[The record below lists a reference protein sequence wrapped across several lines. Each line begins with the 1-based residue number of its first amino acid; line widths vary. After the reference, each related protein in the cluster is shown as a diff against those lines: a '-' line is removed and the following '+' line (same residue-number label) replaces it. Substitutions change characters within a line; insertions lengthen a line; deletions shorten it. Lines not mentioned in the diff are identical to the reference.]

1 MGTPRDYYADLELP
15 PTADAAEIRKQY
27 RKLALKYHPDRNP
40 GREQE
45 VNTQF
50 QIIQTAHEILSDPEQ
65 KAKHDASRA
74 RGRYTGAS
82 GVKGNPWSNVSA
94 QYPPPPRR
102 NNANPRTAPSGAQRW
117 QRFSSGVP
125 PTAKQYTASDAESK
139 KNAARAF
146 ENMRKGASNKSSE
159 QARPTPPP
167 PPPRTESARQRA
179 EASFGSR
186 KTGFH
191 PRTTVGDEPPV
202 SSSNYS
208 SRPASERYAQN
219 YGQDAPQ
226 QGPPPIPR
234 RPSPT
239 AMPDPL
245 SQFRERDSTADPRQ
259 SSPYT
264 SHGGEKTN
272 PFDGISINRAKST
285 RETTRQDQSA
295 SENEA
300 FNRQRS
306 ASAPK
311 GGKTEDVPPEA
322 KAPEQPSIPR
332 DPADRPKAPLKKARS
347 GFKSVP
353 LGPNQQPTEFP
364 ANNKRTDSPGGPSM
378 YDNPSSPAFTR
389 TTLKS
394 FSKCRGHHGSG
405 SSSLG
410 YHCPYDTPIK
420 PRHPSPSG
428 RQDSSHKLTPFE
440 RQQMEFLTQLID
452 NASPSSPAK
461 KPKLQGRISKTS
473 GMLNRANKVNSKS
486 FSFPVND
493 DTFTRT
499 SPDHHRFARRNTNDI
514 NTSFADEE
522 DAAGWEFS
530 AGGPEQDSPTKPRKP
545 GRRSPGKRPPM
556 SGKST
561 PSFMSDAEKSD
572 SAKPES
578 AFNPAGWDFGPQTFV
593 PQPSKSVSPTR
604 SIRTNSRKPKASKK
618 TSHANLVDDDS
629 SSDDEVLE
637 WRGRKV
643 QEEPPVAESP
653 QAMDIDTPPAA
664 TSMPPP
670 RPPKVPSPNPTQATP
685 SPQPTQPLNQPRQPA
700 ESNQAPGAVPM
711 PHAARNINVEPTR
724 PEWRPGNLE
733 TVNGNEQRPEILRK
747 PINPNNVGSED
758 SEEFRAS
765 LADLRNVAPFS
776 HQSSGLKSFS
786 DLKDNLPFESKPAP
800 QIPMKL
806 PKVHPLVFPAAPT
819 APQIPAA
826 ATVNGAQ
833 PSALS
838 WETYVKGFENYL
850 KQWDTFNAQVV
861 DHFATRKSNIARTR
875 EEKGYLFLETRGDA
889 DIQEY
894 YNWLEQDMDVR
905 RRWTAAC
912 EEHEQRFREFMAFR
926 MKMK

>member
-45 VNTQF
+45 VNQQF

-65 KAKHDASRA
+65 KAKHDAQRS

-102 NNANPRTAPSGAQRW
+102 NNANPRTPASGAQRW
-117 QRFSSGVP
+117 QRFSTGVP

-146 ENMRKGASNKSSE
+146 ENMRKGASAKAND
-159 QARPTPPP
+159 QPRPTPPP

-179 EASFGSR
+179 EASFGAR

-208 SRPASERYAQN
+208 SRPASERYAQRF
-219 YGQDAPQ
+219 GSDVPQ
-226 QGPPPIPR
+226 QPPPVPQ
-234 RPSPT
+234 RPPPT
-239 AMPDPL
+239 TMPDPL
-245 SQFRERDSTADPRQ
+245 SQFRDRDSTADPRQ
-259 SSPYT
+259 SSPYAKG
-264 SHGGEKTN
+264 GGEKTN

-285 RETTRQDQSA
+285 REATRQDQSA
-295 SENEA
+295 SENET

-311 GGKTEDVPPEA
+311 GGKTEDVPLKN

-332 DPADRPKAPLKKARS
+332 DPADRPKAPLKKTRS

-353 LGPNQQPTEFP
+353 LGPNQQATEFP
-364 ANNKRTDSPGGPSM
+364 ANDKPTDSPGGPTM
-378 YDNPSSPAFTR
+378 YGNPFSITSNRP
-389 TTLKS
+389 LPKS
-394 FSKCRGHHGSG
+394 FNKCRGHHGYDPSG
-405 SSSLG
+405 S
-410 YHCPYDTPIK
+410 HCPYENPVK
-420 PRHPSPSG
+420 PPQPSPSG
-428 RQDSSHKLTPFE
+428 RQDLGIRLTPFE
-440 RQQMEFLTQLID
+440 RQQLELLSQLID
-452 NASPSSPAK
+452 NASPDSPAK
-461 KPKLQGRISKTS
+461 KPKLQSRGYKPP
-473 GMLNRANKVNSKS
+473 GMSNRANKVHSNS

-493 DTFTRT
+493 DTFSRT
-499 SPDHHRFARRNTNDI
+499 SPDHHRFTRRSTDDI
-514 NTSFADEE
+514 NTSFADDE
-522 DAAGWEFS
+522 DAAGWEFN
-530 AGGPEQDSPTKPRKP
+530 AGGGEQDSPTKPRKP
-545 GRRSPGKRPPM
+545 SRRSPGKRPPM

-561 PSFMSDAEKSD
+561 PSFMSDAERSD

-604 SIRTNSRKPKASKK
+604 SIRTNSRKPKASKT
-618 TSHANLVDDDS
+618 TSYVNLVDDS
-629 SSDDEVLE
+629 SSEDEVLE

-643 QEEPPVAESP
+643 QEDPAAAESP

-664 TSMPPP
+664 STMPPP
-670 RPPKVPSPNPTQATP
+670 RPPKIPSPQPVQATP
-685 SPQPTQPLNQPRQPA
+685 SPQPGQPVDQPQQPD
-700 ESNQAPGAVPM
+700 ETNSAPGVVPA
-711 PHAARNINVEPTR
+711 PHVARNINVEPTR
-724 PEWRPGNLE
+724 PEWRPGNVD
-733 TVNGNEQRPEILRK
+733 TVNGSEQRPESPRK
-747 PINPNNVGSED
+747 PFNPNNVGSED

-765 LADLRNVAPFS
+765 FADLRNVAPFTQ
-776 HQSSGLKSFS
+776 QSSGLKSFS
-786 DLKDNLPFESKPAP
+786 DLKDNLPFESKAAP

-806 PKVHPLVFPAAPT
+806 PKVHSLIFPAAPT

-826 ATVNGAQ
+826 VTVNGVK
-833 PSALS
+833 PSVLT
-838 WETYVKGFENYL
+838 WETYVKDFENYL

-861 DHFATRKSNIARTR
+861 DHFATRKSHIARTR
-875 EEKGYLFLETRGDA
+875 EEKGYSFLENRGDT

-905 RRWTAAC
+905 RRWAAAC
-912 EEHEQRFREFMAFR
+912 EEHEHRFREFMAFR

>member
-40 GREQE
+40 GREAE

-65 KAKHDASRA
+65 KAKHDASRG
-74 RGRYTGAS
+74 RGRFPGAS

-102 NNANPRTAPSGAQRW
+102 NNANPRAPPSGAQRW
-117 QRFSSGVP
+117 QRFSTGVP

-139 KNAARAF
+139 KNAARA
-146 ENMRKGASNKSSE
+146 
-159 QARPTPPP
+159 Q
-167 PPPRTESARQRA
+167 RQ
-179 EASFGSR
+179 EASFGAR

-208 SRPASERYAQN
+208 SRPASERYAQRF
-219 YGQDAPQ
+219 GSDIPQ
-226 QGPPPIPR
+226 QAPPPTPQ
-234 RPSPT
+234 RPPPT

-245 SQFRERDSTADPRQ
+245 SQFRDRDSTADPRQ
-259 SSPYT
+259 SSPYA
-264 SHGGEKTN
+264 SNGGEKTN

-285 RETTRQDQSA
+285 REATRQDQSA

-311 GGKTEDVPPEA
+311 GGKAEDVPLNN

-332 DPADRPKAPLKKARS
+332 DPADRPKAPLKKTRS

-353 LGPNQQPTEFP
+353 LGPNQQATEFP
-364 ANNKRTDSPGGPSM
+364 ANDKPTDSPGGPTM
-378 YDNPSSPAFTR
+378 YGNPFSTTSSHPF
-389 TTLKS
+389 LKS
-394 FSKCRGHHGSG
+394 SNKCRGHHGYD
-405 SSSLG
+405 SLG
-410 YHCPYDTPIK
+410 NHCPYEIPIK
-420 PRHPSPSG
+420 PSQPSPSG
-428 RQDSSHKLTPFE
+428 RQDSTHQLTPFE
-440 RQQMEFLTQLID
+440 RQQQELLSQLIN
-452 NASPSSPAK
+452 NASPDSPAK
-461 KPKLQGRISKTS
+461 KPKLQDRDSKIPS
-473 GMLNRANKVNSKS
+473 MPNRANKVYSNS

-493 DTFTRT
+493 DTFART
-499 SPDHHRFARRNTNDI
+499 SPDHHRFSRRSTDDI
-514 NTSFADEE
+514 NTSFADED
-522 DAAGWEFS
+522 DAAGWEFN
-530 AGGPEQDSPTKPRKP
+530 AGGAEQDSPSRPRKP

-561 PSFMSDAEKSD
+561 PSFMSDAERSD

-604 SIRTNSRKPKASKK
+604 STRTNSRKPKASKK
-618 TSHANLVDDDS
+618 SSHANLVDDS
-629 SSDDEVLE
+629 SSEDEVLE

-643 QEEPPVAESP
+643 QEEPLAAESP
-653 QAMDIDTPPAA
+653 QAMDIDTPPAPS
-664 TSMPPP
+664 SMPPP
-670 RPPKVPSPNPTQATP
+670 RPPKVPSPQPAQTTP
-685 SPQPTQPLNQPRQPA
+685 SLQPAQPVSQPPQPVET
-700 ESNQAPGAVPM
+700 NQAPGVVPA

-724 PEWRPGNLE
+724 PEWRPGNVD
-733 TVNGNEQRPEILRK
+733 TVNGNEHGPENPRK
-747 PINPNNVGSED
+747 AFNPNNMGSED
-758 SEEFRAS
+758 SEEFQAS
-765 LADLRNVAPFS
+765 FADLRNVAPFTQ
-776 HQSSGLKSFS
+776 QSSGLKSFS
-786 DLKDNLPFESKPAP
+786 DLKDNLPFESKAAP

-806 PKVHPLVFPAAPT
+806 PKVHPLIFPAAPT

-826 ATVNGAQ
+826 ATINGVK

-838 WETYVKGFENYL
+838 WETYVKDFEHYL

-861 DHFATRKSNIARTR
+861 DHFATRKSHIARTR
-875 EEKGYLFLETRGDA
+875 EEKGYSFLENRGDA

-905 RRWTAAC
+905 RRWAAAC
-912 EEHEQRFREFMAFR
+912 EEHEHRFREFMAFR
-926 MKMK
+926 MKMR

>member
-15 PTADAAEIRKQY
+15 PTADASDIRKQY

-45 VNTQF
+45 VNQQF
-50 QIIQTAHEILSDPEQ
+50 QIIQTAHEILSDPEA

-74 RGRYTGAS
+74 RGRFPGAS

-102 NNANPRTAPSGAQRW
+102 NNNASARTTPSGAQRW
-117 QRFSSGVP
+117 QTRFSSGVP

-146 ENMRKGASNKSSE
+146 ENMRKGTSAKTSE
-159 QARPTPPP
+159 QTRPPPPP

-191 PRTTVGDEPPV
+191 PRTAMGDEPPV

-208 SRPASERYAQN
+208 SRPASERYPQ
-219 YGQDAPQ
+219 YSPQETPQ
-226 QGPPPIPR
+226 QPPPVPQ
-234 RPSPT
+234 RPPPT
-239 AMPDPL
+239 TMPDPL
-245 SQFRERDSTADPRQ
+245 GQFRDQDSWADPRQ

-272 PFDGISINRAKST
+272 PFDGIPLNRAKST
-285 RETTRQDQSA
+285 REAPRQDQS
-295 SENEA
+295 SSDNEA

-311 GGKTEDVPPEA
+311 GGKTEDVPP
-322 KAPEQPSIPR
+322 STIPK
-332 DPADRPKAPLKKARS
+332 DPADRPKAPLKKTRS

-364 ANNKRTDSPGGPSM
+364 ANGTPTESPGGPSM
-378 YDNPSSPAFTR
+378 YENPSSATSNHLPFS
-389 TTLKS
+389 KS
-394 FSKCRGHHGSG
+394 SSKCRGHHGSG
-405 SSSLG
+405 SLG
-410 YHCPYDTPIK
+410 AETRCPYESPISSCN
-420 PRHPSPSG
+420 PSPSG
-428 RQDSSHKLTPFE
+428 RHDSPHQLTPFE
-440 RQQMEFLTQLID
+440 RQQMEFLTKLIN
-452 NASPSSPAK
+452 NASVGSPVK
-461 KPKLQGRISKTS
+461 KTKHKNRTS
-473 GMLNRANKVNSKS
+473 HFPGLPNHANKVNSNS

-499 SPDHHRFARRNTNDI
+499 SPDHHRFSRRSTDDI
-514 NTSFADEE
+514 NTSFVEEE
-522 DAAGWEFS
+522 DATGWEFN
-530 AGGPEQDSPTKPRKP
+530 AGGAEQDSPTKPRKS
-545 GRRSPGKRPPM
+545 GRRSPGKRPTV

-561 PSFMSDAEKSD
+561 PSFVSDSERPD

-604 SIRTNSRKPKASKK
+604 STRTGSRKPKASRKQ
-618 TSHANLVDDDS
+618 SHATLVDDS
-629 SSDDEVLE
+629 SSEEEILE

-643 QEEPPVAESP
+643 QEEPSAAESP
-653 QAMDIDTPPAA
+653 QAMDIDTPPAS
-664 TSMPPP
+664 TSVPPP
-670 RPPKVPSPNPTQATP
+670 RPPKIHSPQPGEATP
-685 SPQPTQPLNQPRQPA
+685 SPQSAQPPHQAPQPTVA
-700 ESNQAPGAVPM
+700 NQAPGAAPM
-711 PHAARNINVEPTR
+711 SNPARNINVEPSR
-724 PEWRPGNLE
+724 PEWRPGNVE
-733 TVNGNEQRPEILRK
+733 GVNGNEQRAESPKK
-747 PINPNNVGSED
+747 PFNPNNVGSED

-765 LADLRNVAPFS
+765 FADLRNVAPFAQ
-776 HQSSGLKSFS
+776 QSSGLKSFS
-786 DLKDNLPFESKPAP
+786 DLKDTLPFESKPAP

-806 PKVHPLVFPAAPT
+806 PKVHPLIFPSAPT
-819 APQIPAA
+819 APQIPTAVA
-826 ATVNGAQ
+826 VNGAQ
-833 PSALS
+833 PSVLS
-838 WETYVKGFENYL
+838 WEAYVKEFENYL
-850 KQWDTFNAQVV
+850 KQWDNFNAQVV
-861 DHFATRKSNIARTR
+861 DHFATRKSHIARTR
-875 EEKGYLFLETRGDA
+875 EEKGYAFLETRGDA

>member
-40 GREQE
+40 GREAE

-65 KAKHDASRA
+65 KAKHDASRG
-74 RGRYTGAS
+74 RGRFPGAS

-102 NNANPRTAPSGAQRW
+102 NNANPRAPPSGAQRW
-117 QRFSSGVP
+117 QRFSTGVP

-139 KNAARAF
+139 KNAARA
-146 ENMRKGASNKSSE
+146 
-159 QARPTPPP
+159 Q
-167 PPPRTESARQRA
+167 RQ
-179 EASFGSR
+179 EASFGAR

-208 SRPASERYAQN
+208 SRPASERYAQRF
-219 YGQDAPQ
+219 GSDIPQ
-226 QGPPPIPR
+226 QAPPPTPQ
-234 RPSPT
+234 RPPPT

-245 SQFRERDSTADPRQ
+245 SQFRDRDSTADPRQ
-259 SSPYT
+259 SSPYA
-264 SHGGEKTN
+264 SNGGEKTN

-285 RETTRQDQSA
+285 REATRQDQSA

-311 GGKTEDVPPEA
+311 GGKAEDVPLNN

-332 DPADRPKAPLKKARS
+332 DPADRPKAPLKKTRS

-353 LGPNQQPTEFP
+353 LGPNQQATEFP
-364 ANNKRTDSPGGPSM
+364 ANDKPTDSPGGPTM
-378 YDNPSSPAFTR
+378 YGNPFSTTSSHPF
-389 TTLKS
+389 LKS
-394 FSKCRGHHGSG
+394 SNKCRGHHGYD
-405 SSSLG
+405 SLG
-410 YHCPYDTPIK
+410 NHCPYEIPIK
-420 PRHPSPSG
+420 PSQPSPSG
-428 RQDSSHKLTPFE
+428 RQDSTHQLTPFE
-440 RQQMEFLTQLID
+440 RQQQELLSQLIN
-452 NASPSSPAK
+452 NASPDSPAK
-461 KPKLQGRISKTS
+461 KPKLQDRDSKIPS
-473 GMLNRANKVNSKS
+473 MPNRANKVYSNS

-493 DTFTRT
+493 DTFART
-499 SPDHHRFARRNTNDI
+499 SPDHHRFSRRSTDDI
-514 NTSFADEE
+514 NTSFADED
-522 DAAGWEFS
+522 DAAGWEFN
-530 AGGPEQDSPTKPRKP
+530 AGGAEQDNPSRPRKP

-561 PSFMSDAEKSD
+561 PSFMSDAERSD

-593 PQPSKSVSPTR
+593 PQPS
-604 SIRTNSRKPKASKK
+604 N
-618 TSHANLVDDDS
+618 HANLVDDS
-629 SSDDEVLE
+629 SSEDEVLE

-643 QEEPPVAESP
+643 QEEPLAAESP
-653 QAMDIDTPPAA
+653 QAMDIDTPPAPS
-664 TSMPPP
+664 SMPPP
-670 RPPKVPSPNPTQATP
+670 RPPKVPSPQPAQTTP
-685 SPQPTQPLNQPRQPA
+685 SLQPAQPAQPVSQPPQPVET
-700 ESNQAPGAVPM
+700 NQAPGVVPA

-724 PEWRPGNLE
+724 PEWRPGNVD
-733 TVNGNEQRPEILRK
+733 TVNGNEHGPESPRK
-747 PINPNNVGSED
+747 AFNPNNMGSED
-758 SEEFRAS
+758 SEEFQAS
-765 LADLRNVAPFS
+765 FADLRNVAPFTQ
-776 HQSSGLKSFS
+776 QSSGLKSFS
-786 DLKDNLPFESKPAP
+786 DLKDNLPFESKAAP

-806 PKVHPLVFPAAPT
+806 PKVNPLIFPAAPT

-826 ATVNGAQ
+826 ATINGVK

-838 WETYVKGFENYL
+838 WETYVKDFEHYL

-861 DHFATRKSNIARTR
+861 DHFATRKSHIARTR
-875 EEKGYLFLETRGDA
+875 EEKGYSFLENRGDA

-905 RRWTAAC
+905 RRWAAAC
-912 EEHEQRFREFMAFR
+912 EEHEHRFREFMAFR
-926 MKMK
+926 MKMR

>member
-40 GREQE
+40 GREAE

-65 KAKHDASRA
+65 KAKHDASRG
-74 RGRYTGAS
+74 RGRFPGAS

-102 NNANPRTAPSGAQRW
+102 NNANPRAPPSGAQRW
-117 QRFSSGVP
+117 QRFSTGVP

-146 ENMRKGASNKSSE
+146 ENMRK
-159 QARPTPPP
+159 
-167 PPPRTESARQRA
+167 
-179 EASFGSR
+179 
-186 KTGFH
+186 
-191 PRTTVGDEPPV
+191 VGDEPPV

-208 SRPASERYAQN
+208 SRPASERYAQRF
-219 YGQDAPQ
+219 GSDIPQ
-226 QGPPPIPR
+226 QAPPPTPQ
-234 RPSPT
+234 RPPPT

-245 SQFRERDSTADPRQ
+245 SQFRDRDSTADPRQ
-259 SSPYT
+259 SSPYA
-264 SHGGEKTN
+264 SNGGEKTN
-272 PFDGISINRAKST
+272 PFDGIPINRAKST
-285 RETTRQDQSA
+285 REATRQDQSA

-311 GGKTEDVPPEA
+311 GGKAEDVPLNN

-332 DPADRPKAPLKKARS
+332 DPADRPKAPLKKTRS

-353 LGPNQQPTEFP
+353 LGPNQQATEFP
-364 ANNKRTDSPGGPSM
+364 ANDKPTDSPGGPTM
-378 YDNPSSPAFTR
+378 YGNPFSTTSSRPF
-389 TTLKS
+389 LKS
-394 FSKCRGHHGSG
+394 SNKCRGHHGYD
-405 SSSLG
+405 SLG
-410 YHCPYDTPIK
+410 NHCPYEIPIK
-420 PRHPSPSG
+420 PSQPSPSG
-428 RQDSSHKLTPFE
+428 RQDSTHQLTPFE
-440 RQQMEFLTQLID
+440 RQQQELLSQLIN
-452 NASPSSPAK
+452 NASPDSPAK
-461 KPKLQGRISKTS
+461 KPKLQDRDSKIPS
-473 GMLNRANKVNSKS
+473 MPNRANKVYSSS

-493 DTFTRT
+493 DTFART
-499 SPDHHRFARRNTNDI
+499 SPDHHRFSRRSTDDI
-514 NTSFADEE
+514 NTSFADED
-522 DAAGWEFS
+522 DAAGWEFN
-530 AGGPEQDSPTKPRKP
+530 AGGAEQDSPSRPRKP

-561 PSFMSDAEKSD
+561 PSFMSDAERSD

-604 SIRTNSRKPKASKK
+604 STRTNSRKPKASKK
-618 TSHANLVDDDS
+618 SSHANLVDDS
-629 SSDDEVLE
+629 SSEDEVLE

-643 QEEPPVAESP
+643 QEEPLAAESP
-653 QAMDIDTPPAA
+653 QAMDIDTPPAPS
-664 TSMPPP
+664 SMPPP
-670 RPPKVPSPNPTQATP
+670 RPPKVPSPQPAQTTP
-685 SPQPTQPLNQPRQPA
+685 SPQPAQPVSQPPQPV
-700 ESNQAPGAVPM
+700 ETNQAPGVVPA

-724 PEWRPGNLE
+724 PEWRPGNVD
-733 TVNGNEQRPEILRK
+733 TVNGNEHGPESPRK
-747 PINPNNVGSED
+747 AFNPNNMGSED
-758 SEEFRAS
+758 SEEFQAS
-765 LADLRNVAPFS
+765 FADLRNVAPFTQ
-776 HQSSGLKSFS
+776 QSSGLKSFS
-786 DLKDNLPFESKPAP
+786 DLKDNLPFESKAAP

-806 PKVHPLVFPAAPT
+806 PKVHPLIFPAAPA

-826 ATVNGAQ
+826 ATINGVK

-838 WETYVKGFENYL
+838 WETYVKDFEHYL

-861 DHFATRKSNIARTR
+861 DHFATRKSHIARTR
-875 EEKGYLFLETRGDA
+875 EEKGYSFLENRGDA

-905 RRWTAAC
+905 RRWAAAC
-912 EEHEQRFREFMAFR
+912 EEHEHRFREFMAFR

>member
-40 GREQE
+40 GREAE

-65 KAKHDASRA
+65 KAKHDASRG
-74 RGRYTGAS
+74 RGRFPGAS

-102 NNANPRTAPSGAQRW
+102 NNANPRAPPSGAQRW
-117 QRFSSGVP
+117 QRFSTGVP

-146 ENMRKGASNKSSE
+146 ENMRKGASAKTND
-159 QARPTPPP
+159 QPRPPPPP
-167 PPPRTESARQRA
+167 PPPRTESARQRQ
-179 EASFGSR
+179 EASFGAR

-191 PRTTVGDEPPV
+191 PRTAGGDEPPV

-208 SRPASERYAQN
+208 SRPASERYAQRF
-219 YGQDAPQ
+219 GSDLPQ
-226 QGPPPIPR
+226 QAPPPTPQ
-234 RPSPT
+234 RPPPT

-245 SQFRERDSTADPRQ
+245 SQFRDRDSTADPRQ
-259 SSPYT
+259 STPYA
-264 SHGGEKTN
+264 SSNGGEKTN

-285 RETTRQDQSA
+285 REATRQDQSA

-311 GGKTEDVPPEA
+311 GGKTEDVPVNNT
-322 KAPEQPSIPR
+322 APEQPSIPR
-332 DPADRPKAPLKKARS
+332 DPADRPKAPLKKTRS

-353 LGPNQQPTEFP
+353 LGPNQQATEFP
-364 ANNKRTDSPGGPSM
+364 ANDKPTDSPGGPTM
-378 YDNPSSPAFTR
+378 YGNLFSTTSSRPIP
-389 TTLKS
+389 KS
-394 FSKCRGHHGSG
+394 SNKCRGHHGYV
-405 SSSLG
+405 SLG
-410 YHCPYDTPIK
+410 NHCPYEIPIK
-420 PRHPSPSG
+420 PSQPSPSG
-428 RQDSSHKLTPFE
+428 RQDSTHQLTPFE
-440 RQQMEFLTQLID
+440 RQQQELLQQLIN
-452 NASPSSPAK
+452 NASPDSPAK
-461 KPKLQGRISKTS
+461 KPKLQDRDSKNPS
-473 GMLNRANKVNSKS
+473 MPNRANKVYSNS

-493 DTFTRT
+493 DTFART
-499 SPDHHRFARRNTNDI
+499 SPDHHRFSRRSTDDI

-522 DAAGWEFS
+522 DAAGWEFN
-530 AGGPEQDSPTKPRKP
+530 AGGTEQDSPSRPRKP

-561 PSFMSDAEKSD
+561 PSFMSDAERSD

-604 SIRTNSRKPKASKK
+604 STRTNSRKPKASKK
-618 TSHANLVDDDS
+618 SSHANLVDDS
-629 SSDDEVLE
+629 SSEDEVLE

-643 QEEPPVAESP
+643 QEEPPAAESP
-653 QAMDIDTPPAA
+653 QAMDIDTPPAPS
-664 TSMPPP
+664 SMPPP
-670 RPPKVPSPNPTQATP
+670 RPPKVPSPQPVQTTP
-685 SPQPTQPLNQPRQPA
+685 SPQPAQPVSQPQQPVGTA
-700 ESNQAPGAVPM
+700 QAPGVVPA

-724 PEWRPGNLE
+724 PEWRPGNVD
-733 TVNGNEQRPEILRK
+733 TVNGNEHRPESPRK
-747 PINPNNVGSED
+747 AFNPNNMGSED
-758 SEEFRAS
+758 SEEFQAS
-765 LADLRNVAPFS
+765 FADLRNVAPFTQ
-776 HQSSGLKSFS
+776 QSSGLKSFS
-786 DLKDNLPFESKPAP
+786 DLKDNLPFESKAAP

-806 PKVHPLVFPAAPT
+806 PKVHPLIFPTAPT

-826 ATVNGAQ
+826 ATVNGVK

-838 WETYVKGFENYL
+838 WETYVKDFEQYL

-861 DHFATRKSNIARTR
+861 DHFATRKSHITRTR
-875 EEKGYLFLETRGDA
+875 EEKGYSFLENRGDA

-905 RRWTAAC
+905 RRWAAAC
-912 EEHEQRFREFMAFR
+912 EDHEHRFREFMAFR

>member
-40 GREQE
+40 GREAE

-65 KAKHDASRA
+65 KAKHDASRG
-74 RGRYTGAS
+74 RGRFPGAS

-102 NNANPRTAPSGAQRW
+102 NNANPRAPPSGAQRW
-117 QRFSSGVP
+117 QRFSTGVP

-146 ENMRKGASNKSSE
+146 ENMRKGASAKAND
-159 QARPTPPP
+159 QPRPPPPP
-167 PPPRTESARQRA
+167 PPPRTESARQRQ
-179 EASFGSR
+179 EASFGAR

-191 PRTTVGDEPPV
+191 PRTAGGDEPPV

-208 SRPASERYAQN
+208 SRPASERYAQRF
-219 YGQDAPQ
+219 GSDIPQ
-226 QGPPPIPR
+226 QAPPPTPQ
-234 RPSPT
+234 RPPPT

-245 SQFRERDSTADPRQ
+245 SQFRDRDSTADPRQ
-259 SSPYT
+259 STPYA
-264 SHGGEKTN
+264 SSNGGEKTN

-285 RETTRQDQSA
+285 REATRQDQSA

-311 GGKTEDVPPEA
+311 GGKAEDVPLNN

-332 DPADRPKAPLKKARS
+332 DPADRPKAPLKKTRS

-353 LGPNQQPTEFP
+353 LGPNQQATEFP
-364 ANNKRTDSPGGPSM
+364 ANDKPTDSPGGPTM
-378 YDNPSSPAFTR
+378 YAN
-389 TTLKS
+389 S
-394 FSKCRGHHGSG
+394 FSTISSRPIPKSSNKCRGHHGYD
-405 SSSLG
+405 SLG
-410 YHCPYDTPIK
+410 NHCPYEIPIK
-420 PRHPSPSG
+420 PSQSSPSG
-428 RQDSSHKLTPFE
+428 RQDSTHQLTPFE
-440 RQQMEFLTQLID
+440 RQQQELLRQLIN
-452 NASPSSPAK
+452 NASPDSPAK
-461 KPKLQGRISKTS
+461 KPKLQDSDSKNPS
-473 GMLNRANKVNSKS
+473 MPNRANKVYSNS

-493 DTFTRT
+493 DIFSRT
-499 SPDHHRFARRNTNDI
+499 SPDHHRFSRRSTDDI

-522 DAAGWEFS
+522 DAAGWAFN
-530 AGGPEQDSPTKPRKP
+530 AGGAEQDSPSRPRKP
-545 GRRSPGKRPPM
+545 GRQSPGKRPPM

-561 PSFMSDAEKSD
+561 PSFMSDAERSD

-604 SIRTNSRKPKASKK
+604 STRTNSRKPKASKK
-618 TSHANLVDDDS
+618 SSHANLVDDS
-629 SSDDEVLE
+629 SSEDEVLE

-643 QEEPPVAESP
+643 QEEPPAAESP
-653 QAMDIDTPPAA
+653 QAMDIDTPPAPS
-664 TSMPPP
+664 SMPPP
-670 RPPKVPSPNPTQATP
+670 RPPKIPSPQPVQTTP
-685 SPQPTQPLNQPRQPA
+685 SPQPAQPVSQPQQPVGA
-700 ESNQAPGAVPM
+700 DQAPGVVPA

-724 PEWRPGNLE
+724 PEWRPGNVD
-733 TVNGNEQRPEILRK
+733 TVNGNEHRPESPRK
-747 PINPNNVGSED
+747 AFNPNNMGSED
-758 SEEFRAS
+758 SEEFQAS
-765 LADLRNVAPFS
+765 FADLRNVAPFTQ
-776 HQSSGLKSFS
+776 QSSGLKSFS
-786 DLKDNLPFESKPAP
+786 DLKDNLPFESKAAP

-806 PKVHPLVFPAAPT
+806 PKVHPLIFPTAPT

-826 ATVNGAQ
+826 AAVNGVK
-833 PSALS
+833 PSALT
-838 WETYVKGFENYL
+838 WETYVKDFEQYL

-861 DHFATRKSNIARTR
+861 DHFATRKSHITRTR
-875 EEKGYLFLETRGDA
+875 EEKGYSFLENRGDA

-905 RRWTAAC
+905 RRWAAAC
-912 EEHEQRFREFMAFR
+912 EEHEHRFREFMAFR

>member
-40 GREQE
+40 GREAE

-65 KAKHDASRA
+65 KAKHDASRG
-74 RGRYTGAS
+74 RGRFPGAS

-102 NNANPRTAPSGAQRW
+102 NNANPRAPPSGAQRW
-117 QRFSSGVP
+117 QRFSTGVP

-146 ENMRKGASNKSSE
+146 ENMRKGASAKAND
-159 QARPTPPP
+159 QPRPPPPP
-167 PPPRTESARQRA
+167 PPPRTESARQRQ
-179 EASFGSR
+179 EASFGAR

-191 PRTTVGDEPPV
+191 PRTAGGDEPPV

-208 SRPASERYAQN
+208 SRPASERYAQRF
-219 YGQDAPQ
+219 GSDIPQ
-226 QGPPPIPR
+226 QAPPPTPQ
-234 RPSPT
+234 RPPPT

-245 SQFRERDSTADPRQ
+245 SQFRDRDSTADPRQ
-259 SSPYT
+259 STPYA
-264 SHGGEKTN
+264 SSNGGEKTN

-285 RETTRQDQSA
+285 REATRQDQSA

-311 GGKTEDVPPEA
+311 GGKAEDVPLNN

-332 DPADRPKAPLKKARS
+332 DPADRPKAPLKKTRS

-353 LGPNQQPTEFP
+353 LGPNQQATEFP
-364 ANNKRTDSPGGPSM
+364 ANDKPTDSPGGP
-378 YDNPSSPAFTR
+378 T
-389 TTLKS
+389 
-394 FSKCRGHHGSG
+394 
-405 SSSLG
+405 
-410 YHCPYDTPIK
+410 I
-420 PRHPSPSG
+420 
-428 RQDSSHKLTPFE
+428 
-440 RQQMEFLTQLID
+440 
-452 NASPSSPAK
+452 
-461 KPKLQGRISKTS
+461 
-473 GMLNRANKVNSKS
+473 

-493 DTFTRT
+493 DIFSRT
-499 SPDHHRFARRNTNDI
+499 SPDHHRFSRRSTDDI

-522 DAAGWEFS
+522 DATGWAFN
-530 AGGPEQDSPTKPRKP
+530 AGGAEQDSPSRPRKP
-545 GRRSPGKRPPM
+545 GRQSPGKRPPM

-561 PSFMSDAEKSD
+561 PSFMSDAERSD

-604 SIRTNSRKPKASKK
+604 STRTNSRKPKASKK
-618 TSHANLVDDDS
+618 SSHANLVDDS
-629 SSDDEVLE
+629 SSEDEVLE

-643 QEEPPVAESP
+643 QEEPPAAESP
-653 QAMDIDTPPAA
+653 QAMDIDTPPAPS
-664 TSMPPP
+664 SMPPP
-670 RPPKVPSPNPTQATP
+670 RPPKIPSPQPVQTTP
-685 SPQPTQPLNQPRQPA
+685 SPQPAQPVSQPQQPVGA
-700 ESNQAPGAVPM
+700 DQAPGVVPA

-724 PEWRPGNLE
+724 PEWRPGNVD
-733 TVNGNEQRPEILRK
+733 TVNGNEHRPESPRK
-747 PINPNNVGSED
+747 AFNPNNMGSED
-758 SEEFRAS
+758 SEEFQAS
-765 LADLRNVAPFS
+765 FADLRNVAPFTQ
-776 HQSSGLKSFS
+776 QSSGLKSFS
-786 DLKDNLPFESKPAP
+786 DLKDNLPFESKAAP

-806 PKVHPLVFPAAPT
+806 PKVHPLIFPTAPT

-826 ATVNGAQ
+826 AAVNGVK
-833 PSALS
+833 PSALT
-838 WETYVKGFENYL
+838 WETYVKDFEQYL

-861 DHFATRKSNIARTR
+861 DHFATRKSHITRTR
-875 EEKGYLFLETRGDA
+875 EEKGYSFLENRGDA

-905 RRWTAAC
+905 RRWAAAC
-912 EEHEQRFREFMAFR
+912 EEHEHRFREFMAFR